1 MQPQLRFDD
10 AYAAIEAI
18 VKDIENEQIPVDEL
32 AAKVKEARQL
42 IAFCEERLG
51 LIEAEL
57 NPKEKP
63 ATDH

>member
-1 MQPQLRFDD
+1 MSKDLRFDD

-18 VKDIENEQIPVDEL
+18 VKDIENEHIPVDEL

-42 IAFCEERLG
+42 IAFCEARLG

-57 NPKEKP
+57 SSKEKP
-63 ATDH
+63 TTEA